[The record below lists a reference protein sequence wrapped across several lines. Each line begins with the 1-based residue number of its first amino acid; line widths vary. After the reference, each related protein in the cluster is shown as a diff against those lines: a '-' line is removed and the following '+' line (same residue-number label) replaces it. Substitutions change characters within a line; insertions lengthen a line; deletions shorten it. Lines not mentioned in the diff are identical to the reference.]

1 MAVPMLQFAQMPLV
15 QPRDEMAGF
24 SNALLNAAQMRIQRQ
39 QQAEALQREEAQRLF
54 QNQMAER
61 QFGLQEQQFGL
72 QKQAHEF
79 QMDEAMDKK
88 QREKA
93 IKNVMTQ
100 YAPELQKITDPVAQI
115 TMVRDILQRQGLL
128 TAEYSTEL
136 NKTIE
141 SLTASRQERDKPSIS
156 GRWKINPDGTIED
169 LGLTQFDRAQL
180 GAAQAEAS
188 AQIQAAQIKAMSDQ
202 LGAIE
207 NERKFVNDEANK
219 LTTAIREIDGD
230 LGRLDTTI
238 AKLKATDPKVAQDAL
253 AGALKDPL
261 ILALIGGNNVG
272 MNPAEAVKNLEGVRK
287 DVNRRRSDFVNQ
299 QVNLINRQNQLAE
312 SLNQAR
318 GSGIYTTL
326 SSPYGSAAAPAVA
339 PDVMS
344 TIQDYVNLGMG
355 GLNRLGNIY
364 NTETKGREQIKF
376 MDAALKNLP
385 GIGEV
390 RGSAPQPAPSTEKR
404 TQGFTQPINEAAQGI
419 LRYLGINKA
428 R

>member
-39 QQAEALQREEAQRLF
+39 QQAEALQREAAQRSF

-72 QKQAHEF
+72 EKQAHEF
-79 QMDEAMDKK
+79 QMGEAMDKK
-88 QREKA
+88 QREEA
-93 IKNVMTQ
+93 IRNVMTQ
-100 YAPELQKITDPVAQI
+100 YAPELQKTTDPVAQI
-115 TMVRDILQRQGLL
+115 TMIRDILQGQGLL

-136 NKTIE
+136 NKTLE
-141 SLTASRQERDKPSIS
+141 SLTASRQERNKPSIS
-156 GRWKINPDGTIED
+156 GRWKMNPDGTVED

-180 GAAQAEAS
+180 GAAEAETS
-188 AQIQAAQIKAMSDQ
+188 AKIQAAQIKAMSDQ

-219 LTTAIREIDGD
+219 LTAAIREIDGD
-230 LGRLDTTI
+230 LGRLDTTM

-312 SLNQAR
+312 FLNQAR

-326 SSPYGSAAAPAVA
+326 SSPYGLAAA

-344 TIQDYVNLGMG
+344 TIRDYVNLGMG

-390 RGSAPQPAPSTEKR
+390 RGSAPQPASSTEER
-404 TQGFTQPINEAAQGI
+404 TRGFTQPINEAAQGI
-419 LRYLGINKA
+419 LRYLGVNKA